1 MKKVPNVSVRTRL
14 IALGAVG
21 AVVFL
26 ACSVLASTRFSQM
39 QSRSKDVEKAHEVE
53 ADVARAYQQWLYD
66 DDQSNMYAAVVALRD
81 PSQNDLAETTWKQV
95 EDAYGAATKA
105 LTQAKANASSA
116 AERKLLDR
124 ITTDL
129 ADYDVFT
136 QQVRRFSL
144 AGDVQL
150 TIHVMTVDNLKPSND
165 LPIAFESL
173 RKLEETRSSSLQ
185 SQLRNDASSGTTL
198 LVLLCVL
205 GLVVTVGATFFIT
218 ASIIRPLR
226 RLDAA
231 LTDIADGD
239 GDLTAR
245 LDASSN
251 DELGA
256 VARGFNRF
264 VEKIQTA
271 MAKIASTASTLAG
284 SSEELS
290 AVSNQMGSAADQA
303 AAQAGS
309 VSSAAEEVST
319 NVSSVAASAE
329 EMTASIRE
337 ISQSATDA
345 AGTALSAVEIAQDT
359 NTVVARLGESSTEI
373 GNVVKVITAIAE
385 QTNLL
390 ALNAT
395 IEAARAGDAGKG
407 FAVVANE
414 VKELAQETARATAEV
429 SGRIGA
435 IQTDTEAAVAAIG
448 RIGEIINRINETQ
461 TAIATAVEEQTAT
474 TNEIGRTVNEA
485 AQGTSEIAESIGGVA
500 NAATETRSGAS
511 QSSQSAGELAHLASE
526 LETLIGQFRY

>member
-1 MKKVPNVSVRTRL
+1 MQKISNVSVRTRL

-26 ACSVLASTRFSQM
+26 GCSIIASIRFGQM
-39 QSRSKDVEKAHEVE
+39 KSRANQVQKAHVVE
-53 ADVARAYQQWLYD
+53 AAVAQAYQGWLFD

-81 PSQNDLAETTWKQV
+81 PSQNDLAETTWNQV
-95 EDAYGAATKA
+95 EDAYGSATKRLA
-105 LTQAKANASSA
+105 QAKANTTSSA
-116 AERKLLDR
+116 ENKLLDR
-124 ITTDL
+124 ISSDL
-129 ADYDVFT
+129 SDYNGFT
-136 QQVRRFSL
+136 QQVRNFAL
-144 AGDVQL
+144 AGDVQRA
-150 TIHVMTVDNLKPSND
+150 IHVMTVDNLKPSND
-165 LPIAFESL
+165 LPVAFEAL
-173 RKLEETRSSSLQ
+173 RKLEEQRSSSLQ
-185 SQLRNDASSGTTL
+185 SQLKSEASSGTTL
-198 LVLLCVL
+198 LVILCVI
-205 GLVVTVGATFFIT
+205 GLLVTIGATLLIT
-218 ASIIRPLR
+218 RSIVRPLR
-226 RLDAA
+226 RLDET

-256 VARGFNRF
+256 VARSFNRF
-264 VEKIQTA
+264 VEKIQAA

-309 VSSAAEEVST
+309 VSSSAEEVSA
-319 NVSSVAASAE
+319 NVNSVAASTE

-337 ISQSATDA
+337 ISASATDA
-345 AGTALSAVEIAQDT
+345 ASTALSAVEIAQDT
-359 NTVVARLGESSTEI
+359 NAVVGRLGESSTEI

-395 IEAARAGDAGKG
+395 IEGARAGDAGKG

-435 IQTDTEAAVAAIG
+435 IQSDTEAAVAAIG

-461 TAIATAVEEQTAT
+461 TAIATAVDQQTAT

-500 NAATETRSGAS
+500 QAASETRSGAS